1 MKIGIANDHTALEMK
16 KDIIAYLECKGH
28 EIVDYG
34 TDSTE
39 STDYPI
45 WGEKVANAVASG
57 EVEKGIAICGTG
69 LGISLACNKV
79 NGIRACVC
87 SEPYTARYSRLHNN
101 CNIICFGARVIGI
114 EMAKMIVDEFFETE
128 FEGGRHQRRVDMI
141 MDIETRNRK

>member
-16 KDIIAYLECKGH
+16 KDIIAYLESKGH

-101 CNIICFGARVIGI
+101 CNIICFVARVIGI